1 MTGHARD
8 CSQNRIAER
17 PGRIRLKRTIT
28 PLAIGWRLHNLP
40 SYKQR
45 SDRVRHSTKREGVV
59 KKLRKLPAVAN
70 KLPIVTKRKARSMS
84 HTPEKTVQ
92 TVQDELVRLLE
103 SGYSVAEVG
112 KVLRSAGIEVSA
124 VTLRGYVRD
133 ATAASK
139 RAVRAD
145 SPRTGPVKKKSPMQK
160 STVRSASSES
170 AAAAAGNAP
179 VARKK
184 PAASPPP
191 ATAKA
196 RTPAS
201 KQSVKSSSVFHD
213 HGNLHLAKATF
224 VVRPDTPD
232 SDL

>member
-1 MTGHARD
+1 M
-8 CSQNRIAER
+8 
-17 PGRIRLKRTIT
+17 
-28 PLAIGWRLHNLP
+28 
-40 SYKQR
+40 
-45 SDRVRHSTKREGVV
+45 RHTTKREGVA
-59 KKLRKLPAVAN
+59 KRLRKLPAVAN
-70 KLPIVTKRKARSMS
+70 KLPIVTKKKARAVG
-84 HTPEKTVQ
+84 HTPEKLVKTL
-92 TVQDELVRLLE
+92 QDELVRLLE

-133 ATAASK
+133 ATAANK
-139 RAVRAD
+139 RPVSAD
-145 SPRTGPVKKKSPMQK
+145 SPRTVPVKRKPAVQK
-160 STVRSASSES
+160 PTARSASSEF

-184 PAASPPP
+184 PALSPAP

-196 RTPAS
+196 RAPAS
-201 KQSVKSSSVFHD
+201 KQPVKSSSGFHD
-213 HGNLHLAKATF
+213 YGNLLAKATF